1 MPIQV
6 HPLNPVNP
14 SLAAGPAHR
23 PGDVCKLC
31 GGLLSAV
38 PSPIA
43 AAIVFAVTT
52 TRWVVVTAVP
62 AACRS
67 VRNLARRIRAR

>member
-6 HPLNPVNP
+6 HPLDPVNP

-23 PGDVCKLC
+23 PGDACKLC

-38 PSPIA
+38 PSPVA
-43 AAIVFAVTT
+43 AAIVFTVTAA
-52 TRWVVVTAVP
+52 RWVVVTVVP

-67 VRNLARRIRAR
+67 VGNVARRIRAR